1 MQWISNKYT
10 KWFLLQYSYLVPDD
24 FDYKFYINNHADL
37 QQAGVDSEEKAKE
50 HYAIFGKKENRQYK
64 YVKQKFHIDSN
75 QHIPEVW
82 NHGKNLLYFAPTAP
96 DYDQSGGGK
105 RLFQILSVLKKD
117 LKYNIWFMC
126 NGYSTNK
133 KYVQELKNMGIS
145 VYMPNMKKQQYL
157 NFYLE
162 QAKKEGIIFHNAIF
176 SWYDMGNQYIDAVRK
191 IYPNIKIIVDSVD
204 VHWIREQRGKGLKR
218 IKIHQKVLDN
228 NKQIEKNVYNK
239 ANVILAV
246 TEEDKKH
253 IQKELGYGT
262 NIKILSSINEK
273 KRISLGNN
281 IFFIGNYHHTPNIE
295 AVNNCIKIYK
305 AFQKTKTFKELK
317 YKPELNIVGSNLPES
332 ILTKIQ
338 KNQHIKYMGHVSNL
352 DSVYSNSCLLLSP
365 LTWGAGI
372 KIKVCD
378 AGMAG
383 IPILT
388 SDIGNEGIYF
398 RDKQH
403 ALIANNDI
411 DFVKQL
417 EYFFSLSKKEKEN
430 LGKAAQDH
438 LHNRVSKTSAK
449 NILKHILQPKHI
461 VISIVTYNQ
470 PKRLEKCLDVLLEK
484 TEYPNYSIV
493 ITDNSTNKKTQ
504 KIIKKYKQ
512 YKHIQYIKNR
522 TNKYFI
528 EPNNK
533 IMQDAKYSKSD
544 IVLINDDIEILD
556 KYWLNYLYSS
566 VYSANYI
573 AAAGGKTI
581 YPNGTL
587 AEAGAELYN
596 DGHGKNK
603 GRYNDPDDIKY
614 NIPHYTGYCSGCLL
628 YMRRDAI
635 NKIGVFSTKLEK
647 MYYEDAEWQY
657 RAHIYGLKTVYDHR
671 CIAIHDEGSSAGTD
685 ITKGSKKYQEINR
698 HNFLAIMNK
707 FGNPIETYNNER

>member
-10 KWFLLQYSYLVPDD
+10 KIFLSEYSYLVPDD
-24 FDYKFYINNHADL
+24 FDYKFYINSNADL
-37 QQAGVDSEEKAKE
+37 QHAGVDSEQKAKE
-50 HYAIFGKKENRQYK
+50 HYAIFGKQENRQYK
-64 YVKQKFHIDSN
+64 YVKQTPCISN
-75 QHIPEVW
+75 NQYIPEVW
-82 NHGKNLLYFAPTAP
+82 NNGKNLLYFAPTVP
-96 DYDQSGGGK
+96 DYDKSGGGN

-133 KYVQELKNMGIS
+133 KYVQDLKNMGIS
-145 VYMPNMKKQQYL
+145 IYTPNIKKEQYL

-176 SWYDMGNQYIDAVRK
+176 SWYDIGNQYIDIVK
-191 IYPNIKIIVDSVD
+191 FIYPNIKIIVDSVD
-204 VHWIREQRGKGLKR
+204 VHWVREQRGKDIGELK
-218 IKIHQKVLDN
+218 INQKFLNDN
-228 NKQIEKNVYNK
+228 KEIEKNVYNK
-239 ANVILAV
+239 ANVIFTV

-253 IQKELGYGT
+253 IQKELGHGT
-262 NIKILSSINEK
+262 SIKILSSINEK
-273 KRISLGNN
+273 KEIPLGNN
-281 IFFIGNYHHTPNIE
+281 IFFIGNYHHAPNIE

-305 AFQKTKTFKELK
+305 TFQKTRMFKELK
-317 YKPELNIVGSNLPES
+317 YKPALNIVGSNLPES

-338 KNQHIKYMGHVSNL
+338 KNQHIKYIGYVSNL

-372 KIKVCD
+372 KIKICD

-398 RDKQH
+398 TDKQH
-403 ALIANNDI
+403 ALIANNNT

-417 EYFFSLSKKEKEN
+417 EYFFSLNKKDKEN

-438 LHNRVSKTSAK
+438 LTKIVSKVAAK
-449 NILKHILQPKHI
+449 NILKHTLQSQHI

-493 ITDNSTNKKTQ
+493 ITDNSKNKKTQ
-504 KIIKKYKQ
+504 KIIKKYKE
-512 YKHIQYIKNR
+512 YKYIQYIKNQ

-566 VYSANYI
+566 AYSANYI
-573 AAAGGKTI
+573 SAAGGKTI

-596 DGHGKNK
+596 DGYGKNK
-603 GRYNDPDDIKY
+603 GRYNDPNDIKY

-657 RAHIYGLKTVYDHR
+657 RSHIHGLKTIYDHR
-671 CIAIHDEGSSAGTD
+671 CTAIHNEGSSSGTD
-685 ITKGSKKYQEINR
+685 VTKGSKKYQEINR
-698 HNFLAIMNK
+698 HNFLTIMHQSDGSN
-707 FGNPIETYNNER
+707 IEKYND